1 MRVANDILTLAVGT
15 GIVVDAL
22 QDLGHMK

>member
-15 GIVVDAL
+15 GLVVDAL